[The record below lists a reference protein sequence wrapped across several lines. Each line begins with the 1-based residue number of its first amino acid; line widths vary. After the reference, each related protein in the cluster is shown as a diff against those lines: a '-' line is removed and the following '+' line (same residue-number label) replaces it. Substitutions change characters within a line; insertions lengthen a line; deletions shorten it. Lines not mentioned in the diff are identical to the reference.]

1 VFAAGGAVMVRIIT
15 RLLRL
20 SGWSAM
26 RLSFR
31 PIAVDW
37 NEVSTPRPRHRTDPG
52 LASFSDVALASIG
65 ERSAWLCLALLMAA
79 KVAACHGWLRV
90 RLGLDPP
97 WPHEAQRG
105 PPLSW

>member
-1 VFAAGGAVMVRIIT
+1 VFEAGDAVMVKLIT
-15 RLLRL
+15 WLVRL

-31 PIAVDW
+31 PIAVDR
-37 NEVSTPRPRHRTDPG
+37 NEDSAPRRCRTDPG
-52 LASFSDVALASIG
+52 PASFSDVAVASIG

-79 KVAACHGWLRV
+79 KVAACHGWRRV
-90 RLGLDPP
+90 RPGLEPQ
-97 WPHEAQRG
+97 WPYEAQRG